1 MTNLL
6 IMLSWMDH
14 WRTPRHSKA
23 IRCEIIEPS
32 VN

>member
-1 MTNLL
+1 
-6 IMLSWMDH
+6 MLSWMDH

-23 IRCEIIEPS
+23 IRSEIIEPS